1 MEVIA
6 TEFFSSLKVVLKYG
20 YIFFPALFVI
30 LFGISVI
37 ATVTSQDEECTYIE
51 KVSKYS
57 LFFEAFL
64 VVANILVTLRG

>member
-6 TEFFSSLKVVLKYG
+6 TEFFNALKIVLKYG
-20 YIFFPALFVI
+20 YIFFPALFAI
-30 LFGISVI
+30 LFGVSVLATIISR
-37 ATVTSQDEECTYIE
+37 DKKCTYIE

-64 VVANILVTLRG
+64 VLTNILSL

>member
-37 ATVTSQDEECTYIE
+37 ATAICRDEECTYIE

-64 VVANILVTLRG
+64 VIANIFVTLRG

>member
-20 YIFFPALFVI
+20 YIFFPI
-30 LFGISVI
+30 LFAILFSISVI
-37 ATVTSQDEECTYIE
+37 ATATSQDEECTYIE

>member
-6 TEFFSSLKVVLKYG
+6 TEFLSSLKVVLKYG
-20 YIFFPALFVI
+20 YLFFPALFVI
-30 LFGISVI
+30 LFSISVI
-37 ATVTSQDEECTYIE
+37 ATATSQDEECTYIE